1 MNYGTNPANIT
12 MADVIENPDK
22 PWSWITRIAT
32 WRHSRRRRWRQLFY
46 KIKIGHICIR
56 VLSQLY
62 AVYNSVNIPACNG
75 PAINFIKT
83 LVAVQ
88 YALSNNPTSQWKM

>member
-1 MNYGTNPANIT
+1 
-12 MADVIENPDK
+12 
-22 PWSWITRIAT
+22 
-32 WRHSRRRRWRQLFY
+32 
-46 KIKIGHICIR
+46 
-56 VLSQLY
+56 LSQLY

-88 YALSNNPTSQWKM
+88 YGDFKKTNTQLAV